1 VKSYILIV
9 ALLSAVLPACAF
21 SEVATLA
28 QAETGAGSVDCPAPG
43 VVKQRMLE
51 AVNRVRSEPRS
62 CGGERFQAAPALTW
76 HPRLRNA
83 AESHSRAMAQ
93 EDFFSHIGPEG
104 RDAGHRAQAAGY
116 AWQRVGE
123 NLAAGQAGVEAVVA
137 GWLSSPGHCANLM
150 DPSFTEI
157 GAACAAGADTRYR
170 TLWTL
175 LLAKPR

>member
-9 ALLSAVLPACAF
+9 ALLSAVLPACAI
-21 SEVATLA
+21 SDAAIPA
-28 QAETGAGSVDCPAPG
+28 QAQAGAESVDCPAPD
-43 VVKQRMLE
+43 VVRQRMLE
-51 AVNRVRSEPRS
+51 AINRVRSEPRS
-62 CGGERFQAAPALTW
+62 CGAERFQAAPALTW
-76 HPRLRNA
+76 HPLLRSA

-93 EDFFSHIGPEG
+93 EGFFSHIGPEG

-123 NLAAGQAGVEAVVA
+123 NLAAGQASVEAVIA

-150 DPSFTEI
+150 DPAFTEM
-157 GAACAAGADTRYR
+157 GAACVSGADTRYR

-175 LLAKPR
+175 LLARPR